1 MVDLTECVMSDYKA
15 NKNYAEIMRGG
26 ADLARDQRDE
36 EMQDRI
42 EKERKAI
49 AALPDLIEALKA
61 ARHALELN
69 FHLVTTP
76 EERMNSVKGE
86 SAIAKALKK
95 AGVE

>member
-1 MVDLTECVMSDYKA
+1 MSDYKA

-49 AALPDLIEALKA
+49 AALPDLIEALE
-61 ARHALELN
+61 HALADLKALGGRTL
-69 FHLVTTP
+69 LV
-76 EERMNSVKGE
+76 E
-86 SAIAKALKK
+86 AALKK